1 MRRPDM
7 VLVVPGCLL
16 SRGGGRGR
24 MHKIQSLV
32 TFPIEGLDLSE
43 FVGGAAMTPP
53 LTPDL
58 CFARQNQPPR
68 DTRGAVCSLR
78 VYGCGWR

>member
-53 LTPDL
+53 LTPPF
-58 CFARQNQPPR
+58 CFCPPKSAASGYPR
-68 DTRGAVCSLR
+68 RR
-78 VYGCGWR
+78 V